1 MIATSEYREHL
12 PPSLSDD
19 EVKKFQN
26 IYKANFWIE
35 INSQDAY
42 QQGMKLIIFLQGIY
56 DLEQEEKKDWKNI
69 LIT

>member
-1 MIATSEYREHL
+1 MITVSKWVEHL

-19 EVKKFQN
+19 EVKRFQN

-35 INSQDAY
+35 ISFQDAY

-56 DLEQEEKKDWKNI
+56 DLEKEGKKNWKNI
-69 LIT
+69 